1 CILFAVPQRYHIKW
15 YWSTKALVLE
25 CYRLDTAVSA
35 QWYCGGK
42 KSGGERATRCNEKV
56 MPLRCERDCSALATA
71 TACTEKEKRATYL
84 TEIPNKNVSLHIII
98 YFVAEKYIKN
108 I

>member
-1 CILFAVPQRYHIKW
+1 V
-15 YWSTKALVLE
+15 VLWRQKE
-25 CYRLDTAVSA
+25 WR
-35 QWYCGGK
+35 GK
-42 KSGGERATRCNEKV
+42 ATRCNEKV
-56 MPLRCERDCSALATA
+56 MPWRCERDCGALATA
-71 TACTEKEKRATYL
+71 TACTEKEKRGTYL

>member
-1 CILFAVPQRYHIKW
+1 MTLQYQRGGIVEAKRMAGKGIL
-15 YWSTKALVLE
+15 
-25 CYRLDTAVSA
+25 
-35 QWYCGGK
+35 
-42 KSGGERATRCNEKV
+42 
-56 MPLRCERDCSALATA
+56 LRCERDCGALATA
-71 TACTEKEKRATYL
+71 TACTEKEKRGTYL

>member
-1 CILFAVPQRYHIKW
+1 M
-15 YWSTKALVLE
+15 VLE
-25 CYRLDTAVSA
+25 CYRLDTAVSTR
-35 QWYCGGK
+35 WYCSGK
-42 KSGGERATRCNEKV
+42 KNGGERATRCNERV
-56 MPLRCERDCSALATA
+56 MPLRCERDCGALATT
-71 TACTEKEKRATYL
+71 TACTEKEKRGTYL

>member
-1 CILFAVPQRYHIKW
+1 
-15 YWSTKALVLE
+15 
-25 CYRLDTAVSA
+25 
-35 QWYCGGK
+35 
-42 KSGGERATRCNEKV
+42 
-56 MPLRCERDCSALATA
+56 MPLRCERDCGALTNA

>member
-1 CILFAVPQRYHIKW
+1 
-15 YWSTKALVLE
+15 
-25 CYRLDTAVSA
+25 
-35 QWYCGGK
+35 
-42 KSGGERATRCNEKV
+42 
-56 MPLRCERDCSALATA
+56 MPLRCERDCGALANA
-71 TACTEKEKRATYL
+71 TACTEKEKRGTYL